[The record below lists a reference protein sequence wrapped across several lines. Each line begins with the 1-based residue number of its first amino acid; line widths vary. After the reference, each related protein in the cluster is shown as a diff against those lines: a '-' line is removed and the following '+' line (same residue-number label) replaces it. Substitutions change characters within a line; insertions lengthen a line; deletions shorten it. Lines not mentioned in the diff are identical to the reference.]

1 MKPGIKNLFS
11 VVGVVLTSIV
21 FMFLLA
27 SFKSPPNR
35 KPPSDNRPSISVLEV
50 QNKEI
55 QLIVPVIGRLTA
67 HNKVNLLA
75 EVSGVLQYS
84 GKEFLEG
91 QTYSAGEVMLRINK
105 EESELNLK
113 AQRSGLLTS
122 IAALLPE
129 LKFDYP
135 QSYKVWNEYLNSFH
149 IDTKTRPLPE
159 SQNDREKYFVAN
171 KGIYNSYY
179 SIKSQEARLE
189 KYTIRAPFD
198 GVLITSNISPGNLVM
213 GGQVLVTFISP
224 TVFDLET
231 NVSLD
236 EISKIKLG
244 DTAIL
249 TSDNVVG
256 EWTGT
261 VSRINQSIG
270 AQTQMVQVF
279 ISIAAPELM
288 EQMFLK
294 GSVLTSSSVHGLEM
308 PRKMLHN
315 GSTILEY
322 KNGTIQYR
330 TVDVVSAQGET
341 AVVKGL
347 EDGVLI
353 SRKTQGLYNGTEV
366 KVPGLEN
373 KNITD
378 PKQTDA

>member
-1 MKPGIKNLFS
+1 MKPGIKKSFS
-11 VVGVVLTSIV
+11 IIGVVLVSIV
-21 FMFLLA
+21 LMFLLA

-35 KPPSDNRPSISVLEV
+35 KPASDTRPTISVLEV
-50 QNKEI
+50 QNEEI
-55 QLIVPVIGRLTA
+55 QLVVPVIGRLTA

-91 QTYSAGEVMLRINK
+91 QTYKTGEVMLRINQ
-105 EESELNLK
+105 EETELNLK

-122 IAALLPE
+122 IATLLPE

-135 QSYKVWNEYLNSFH
+135 ESYKLWNDYLNSFD
-149 IDTKTRPLPE
+149 IDAKTKPLPE
-159 SQNDREKYFVAN
+159 SQNNREKYFVAN

-213 GGQVLVTFISP
+213 GGQVLGTFISP
-224 TVFDLET
+224 SVFDLES

-236 EISKIKLG
+236 EISQIKIG
-244 DTAIL
+244 DQAVL
-249 TSDNVVG
+249 TSDNIAG

-261 VSRINQSIG
+261 VSRINQSIN

-279 ISIAAPELM
+279 ISIAAPELR

-294 GSVLTSSSVHGLEM
+294 GAVLTSSRVHGLEM
-308 PRKMLHN
+308 PRKMLYN
-315 GSTILEY
+315 GTTILEY
-322 KNGTIQYR
+322 KNGTIHYR

-347 EDGVLI
+347 EDGTLI
-353 SRKTQGLYNGTEV
+353 SRQTQGLYNGTEV
-366 KVPGLEN
+366 IVPGLNDEDTT
-373 KNITD
+373 KL
-378 PKQTDA
+378 KKKDA

>member
-1 MKPGIKNLFS
+1 MLIAL
-11 VVGVVLTSIV
+11 
-21 FMFLLA
+21 
-27 SFKSPPNR
+27 SF
-35 KPPSDNRPSISVLEV
+35 
-50 QNKEI
+50 
-55 QLIVPVIGRLTA
+55 
-67 HNKVNLLA
+67 
-75 EVSGVLQYS
+75 VSCL
-84 GKEFLEG
+84 FLEG

-149 IDTKTRPLPE
+149 IDARTRPLPE

-198 GVLITSNISPGNLVM
+198 GVLISSNISPGNLVM
-213 GGQVLVTFISP
+213 GGQVLGTFISP
-224 TVFDLET
+224 TIFDLES

-236 EISKIKLG
+236 EISQIKIG
-244 DTAIL
+244 DKAVL
-249 TSDNVVG
+249 TSDNVTG

-261 VSRINQSIG
+261 VSRINQSIS

-279 ISIAAPELM
+279 ISIAAPELW

-308 PRKMLHN
+308 PRKMIYN
-315 GSTILEY
+315 GTTILEY

-353 SRKTQGLYNGTEV
+353 SRQTQGLYNGTEV
-366 KVPGLEN
+366 KVPGLKDKSTAN
-373 KNITD
+373 KNQ
-378 PKQTDA
+378 KDA